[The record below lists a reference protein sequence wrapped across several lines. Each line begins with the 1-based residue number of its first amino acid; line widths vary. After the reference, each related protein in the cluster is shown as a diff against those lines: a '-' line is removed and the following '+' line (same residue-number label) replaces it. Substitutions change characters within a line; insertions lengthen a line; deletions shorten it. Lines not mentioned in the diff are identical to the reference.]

1 MFLTMAGQGDKAL
14 GEILRTHRKR
24 RGESQEEVGY
34 RAGLTA
40 GTVSRIELGQARP
53 EWATVRAIARVL
65 DVKLGDLGKEIEAR
79 ERGLRE

>member
-1 MFLTMAGQGDKAL
+1 MFSVMARQADRAL
-14 GEILRTHRKR
+14 GEVLRAYRKE

-53 EWATVRAIARVL
+53 EWATIRAIARAL
-65 DVKLGDLGKEIEAR
+65 DVRLGDLGNEIEAV
-79 ERGLRE
+79 ERS

>member
-1 MFLTMAGQGDKAL
+1 MFIAMAERGDSAL
-14 GEILRTHRKR
+14 GEVLRAHRKA

-53 EWATVRAIARVL
+53 EWATIRAIARAL
-65 DVKLGDLGKEIEAR
+65 EIKLGDLGNQIEAI
-79 ERGLRE
+79 ERS

>member
-1 MFLTMAGQGDKAL
+1 MFLAMAKRGDRAL
-14 GEILRTHRKR
+14 GEVLRARRTE

-53 EWATVRAIARVL
+53 EWDTIRAIARAL
-65 DVKLGDLGKEIEAR
+65 EITLGDLGNQIEAI
-79 ERGLRE
+79 ERG